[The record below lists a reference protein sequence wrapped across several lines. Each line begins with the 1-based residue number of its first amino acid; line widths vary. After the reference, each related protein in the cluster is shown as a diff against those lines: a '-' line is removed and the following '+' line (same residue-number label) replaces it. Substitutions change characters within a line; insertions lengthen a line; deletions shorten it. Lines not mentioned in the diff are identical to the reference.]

1 MTETE
6 QKEHQAIDGLVERY
20 LAIRDKK
27 AEYKAEYDAKVEAI
41 EQAMTKVENYLLKLM
56 QDLGVESIR
65 TAVGTPY
72 ISRRSSASVSDWES
86 FLGFVRESDNWEM
99 LERRANKTVVQ
110 QWREEHNDL
119 PPGLNWREERVVNI
133 KRS

>member
-6 QKEHQAIDGLVERY
+6 QKGHVAIDGLVERY
-20 LAIRDKK
+20 LALRDKK

-41 EQAMTKVENYLLKLM
+41 EAAMTKVENYLLKLM

-86 FLGFVRESDNWEM
+86 FLGFVRENDNWEM

>member
-1 MTETE
+1 MSDT
-6 QKEHQAIDGLVERY
+6 EHQAIDGLVERY
-20 LAIRDKK
+20 LALRDKK
-27 AEYKAEYDAKVEAI
+27 AEYKAQYDAKVEVI
-41 EQAMTKVENYLLKLM
+41 DLAMTKVENYLLKLM
-56 QDLGVESIR
+56 QELGVESIR

-72 ISRRSSASVSDWES
+72 ISRRSSASVSDWEA
-86 FLGFVRESDNWEM
+86 FLGFVREGGAWEM

>member
-6 QKEHQAIDGLVERY
+6 QKEHHAIDGLVERY
-20 LAIRDKK
+20 LALRDKK

-86 FLGFVRESDNWEM
+86 FLGFVRENDNWEM

>member
-1 MTETE
+1 MSDTET
-6 QKEHQAIDGLVERY
+6 QTHQAIDGLVERY
-20 LAIRDKK
+20 LALRDKK
-27 AEYKAEYDAKVEAI
+27 AEYKAQYDAKVEAI
-41 EQAMTKVENYLLKLM
+41 DQAMTKVENYLLKLM
-56 QDLGVESIR
+56 QELGVESIR

-72 ISRRSSASVSDWES
+72 ISRRSSASVSDWEA
-86 FLGFVRESDNWEM
+86 FLGFVREGGAWEM

>member
-1 MTETE
+1 MSDTET
-6 QKEHQAIDGLVERY
+6 HQAIDGLVERY
-20 LAIRDKK
+20 LALRDKK
-27 AEYKAEYDAKVEAI
+27 TEYKAQYDAKVKAI
-41 EQAMTKVENYLLKLM
+41 DLAMTKVENYLLKLM
-56 QDLGVESIR
+56 QELGVESIR

-72 ISRRSSASVSDWES
+72 ISRSSAASVSDWDA
-86 FLGFVRESDNWEM
+86 FLGFVRQNESWEM

-119 PPGLNWREERVVNI
+119 PPGLNWREERVVKI

>member
-1 MTETE
+1 MTEAE

-20 LAIRDKK
+20 LALRDKK
-27 AEYKAEYDAKVEAI
+27 AQYKAEYDAKVEAI
-41 EQAMTKVENYLLKLM
+41 DLAMTKVENYLLKLM

-65 TAVGTPY
+65 TAGGTPY

-86 FLGFVRESDNWEM
+86 FLAFVRQNDSWEM